1 MSCIARPLIKVAIMG
16 SAYYIVLE
24 SEIDG
29 LDTTMDG
36 KSLSRHIESLD
47 AAARQLGVRPLSEFF
62 SIAPD
67 QAAEFMEGE
76 GMDAGDIELAPLQ
89 QFSPEEGL
97 PTARAL
103 LSHSPVHADHIAEDL
118 RECERILSAAA
129 QHEVRWHFEIDI

>member
-1 MSCIARPLIKVAIMG
+1 MG

-24 SEIDG
+24 RKIDG
-29 LDTTMDG
+29 LETMMDG

-62 SIAPD
+62 SIAPE

-76 GMDAGDIELAPLQ
+76 GMDAGDIELTPLQ

-97 PTARAL
+97 ATVRAL
-103 LSHSPVHADHIAEDL
+103 LSHTPVHADHIVGDL

-129 QHEVRWHFEIDI
+129 QQGVGWHFEIDI